1 MESSGFGSSADALQ
15 DDIDILRRELSAIE
29 AKRQELLAQIEL
41 EEEGIANDAASIAPA
56 QVPEEEK
63 EQRRMLDILMAYRLT
78 GVTVFTED
86 EFDDQSSTLDFDDD
100 QSGKEPIK
108 KQIGIRIET
117 FAQAKYYEPYYI
129 MLRIKDAKNKDDD
142 DYTAEL
148 EMFTRKVSEYLQAFV
163 VRRENINKLLR
174 DFSTAADSLPKNT
187 SSAADN
193 SVSPPFQRP
202 SIIVQSKDAA
212 IRDVVL
218 YITHFRTLFRLY
230 NRLMAKQKRQVAK
243 AKLAQA
249 PTTITKSGLS
259 KLLSDND
266 LDMDVDSD
274 SEMDQGL
281 IQENK
286 DLLRELVTSRE
297 MHSAQIRLVY
307 EDLTTTQPSRVHIR
321 FRRNYEVQED
331 PDLWREQR
339 PSSTHAAPFFTP
351 RTTNRDVLY
360 VEGCFTLDLDY
371 RVELQSLFEIND
383 NNASQDWDC
392 SDDNLEN
399 ENASVE

>member
-148 EMFTRKVSEYLQAFV
+148 EVTNHTIPHWIPLRDLVRRHLNRDMKMFTRKVSEYLQAFV

-339 PSSTHAAPFFTP
+339 PVWT
-351 RTTNRDVLY
+351 RI
-360 VEGCFTLDLDY
+360 
-371 RVELQSLFEIND
+371 LQSD
-383 NNASQDWDC
+383 R
-392 SDDNLEN
+392 NL
-399 ENASVE
+399 VEAFTKIANSIRE

>member
-1 MESSGFGSSADALQ
+1 MESNSSGSTADALQ

-56 QVPEEEK
+56 QIPEEEK

-86 EFDDQSSTLDFDDD
+86 EFDDQSSNLDLDDD
-100 QSGKEPIK
+100 QNDNDPTK

-117 FAQAKYYEPYYI
+117 FAQAKYQEPYYI
-129 MLRIKDAKNKDDD
+129 LLRIKDSKTKDDD
-142 DYTAEL
+142 GHTAEL
-148 EMFTRKVSEYLQAFV
+148 EITKNTIPHWIPLRDLARRHLNRDMKMFTRKVSEYLQAFV
-163 VRRENINKLLR
+163 ARRENINKLLR
-174 DFSTAADSLPKNT
+174 DLSTAADSLPKDT
-187 SSAADN
+187 QPAADN
-193 SVSPPFQRP
+193 TVSPPFQRP

-218 YITHFRTLFRLY
+218 YVTHFRTLFKLY
-230 NRLMAKQKRQVAK
+230 NRLTAKQKRQEAK

-249 PTTITKSGLS
+249 PTTTTTSGLS
-259 KLLSDND
+259 KLLSEND

-274 SEMDQGL
+274 EEMTQGPN
-281 IQENK
+281 QANK
-286 DLLRELVTSRE
+286 DLLQELLTSQE

-307 EDLTTTQPSRVHIR
+307 EDLTSTRPSRVHIR

-331 PDLWREQR
+331 VDLWREQR
-339 PSSTHAAPFFTP
+339 PVWTGILLTENS
-351 RTTNRDVLY
+351 L
-360 VEGCFTLDLDY
+360 VEAFAKISKSIK
-371 RVELQSLFEIND
+371 E
-383 NNASQDWDC
+383 
-392 SDDNLEN
+392 
-399 ENASVE
+399 